1 MPCIPYSTCVLLA
14 ELFSPLNSPLPARL
28 HSRPA
33 MPREN
38 SFSDSEGRSLTP
50 DLDEVDESNFIPI
63 PVPVVA
69 TSSPSHTRSPCPDR
83 NAPCSPSSRKNTRIT
98 ILSPKDRFRATVRKV
113 IHLHRTSTILSR
125 YGGAGAEPGVDPRRA
140 SAFLHYGHI
149 RENCIITLVDYS
161 AVRSSFG
168 RMSNQQ
174 FVSLLEDANAGA
186 REPWVKV
193 RWINVCGISWDVI
206 SALALKYGRWCR
218 TAQGFGSLTTHQ
230 ISIPSLSRIFSTRA
244 GRIAQKQTTTP
255 NTSSSAYS
263 VTLYTTPTHQA
274 RVRYQATSSQNWT
287 RKMKELRNYASLSAV
302 NRPLY
307 RWTPTRKIT
316 HSRTA
321 ATEIVQYL
329 AVLPQR
335 GHELGLR

>member
-1 MPCIPYSTCVLLA
+1 
-14 ELFSPLNSPLPARL
+14 
-28 HSRPA
+28 

-50 DLDEVDESNFIPI
+50 DLDEVDEGSFILN
-63 PVPVVA
+63 PVVVA
-69 TSSPSHTRSPCPDR
+69 TSSLPISHSCPVR
-83 NAPCSPSSRKNTRIT
+83 NAPCSPSSRKNTRT
-98 ILSPKDRFRATVRKV
+98 AILSPKDRFRATVRKV

-161 AVRSSFG
+161 AVRSSSG
-168 RMSNQQ
+168 RMTNQQ
-174 FVSLLEDANAGA
+174 FVSLLEDANARA

-206 SALALKYGRWCR
+206 SALALKYGRRCQAAR
-218 TAQGFGSLTTHQ
+218 GFLPLTTCQ
-230 ISIPSLSRIFSTRA
+230 ISTPSLSKIFFTRA
-244 GRIAQKQTTTP
+244 GRVAPKQTTTP

-263 VTLYTTPTHQA
+263 VTLCTTPTHQA
-274 RVRYQATSSQNWT
+274 RMRRQATSSQNRT
-287 RKMKELRNYASLSAV
+287 RKTRRVRNYANRSAV
-302 NRPLY
+302 NRPQD
-307 RWTPTRKIT
+307 RWTLTRRIT

-321 ATEIVQYL
+321 AMKIVQCL
-329 AVLPQR
+329 AVLRHR
-335 GHELGLR
+335 GRELGLR